1 MLDKAIIERCVID
14 YKDILKDA
22 IESNVTSATMIPYF
36 EGDFWPNVLE
46 ESIKELDQEE
56 EEKRKREEAEAA
68 AAEQEPECIDA
79 ARAATRELERKK
91 ERVIEIKRPA
101 KARAV
106 RGRIQ
111 RKPTCLMVAMISP
124 KKYMPQWR
132 SIRRCSL

>member
-68 AAEQEPECIDA
+68 AAEQEPECIDDG
-79 ARAATRELERKK
+79 EGSNQGVGKKKRK
-91 ERVIEIKRPA
+91 E
-101 KARAV
+101 
-106 RGRIQ
+106 
-111 RKPTCLMVAMISP
+111 
-124 KKYMPQWR
+124 
-132 SIRRCSL
+132 